1 MGFPLR
7 PTLTKECFCHFEE
20 QWMFDWPIDYEP
32 VSYKK
37 YIDILMIRFYHFS
50 LNYKQQGFQ
59 GACIP
64 NIELFILQSRNIIL
78 FPLCCIVVE

>member
-1 MGFPLR
+1 MGSPLG
-7 PTLTKECFCHFEE
+7 PTLTKKFFYHLEE

-78 FPLCCIVVE
+78 FPLCCIVVV